1 MPDSFRETLPHCT
14 REELR
19 RKIEQGEPIV
29 LVDALSP
36 TSYAHSHLPGAINLP
51 PELVDDFATL
61 RIPDRS
67 AEVIVY
73 CASVDCDSSVDT
85 ARKLLALGFTNVSHY
100 EGGKRDW
107 IEASLPVEGGARR
120 RAQARQ
126 LKQL

>member
-1 MPDSFRETLPHCT
+1 MRDFLRETLPHCT

-19 RKIEQGEPIV
+19 RKIEEGAPIV

-73 CASVDCDSSVDT
+73 CASVECNSSVDT
-85 ARKLLALGFTNVSHY
+85 AQKLLALGFTNVRHY

-107 IEASLPVEGGARR
+107 IEAALPVEGGARR
-120 RAQARQ
+120 RMRPRQ